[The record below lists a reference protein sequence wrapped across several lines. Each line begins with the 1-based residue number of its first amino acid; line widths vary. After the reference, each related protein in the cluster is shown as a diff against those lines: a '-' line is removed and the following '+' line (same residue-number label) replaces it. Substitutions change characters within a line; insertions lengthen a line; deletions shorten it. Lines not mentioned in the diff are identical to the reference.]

1 MLGSSTY
8 SSVSSSVQILIVE
21 DERIVARD
29 IRASLESLGYSV
41 AAIATSGEEAIA
53 KAVELQPDLILMDIQ
68 LRSDLDGIQ
77 AAETIWNRL
86 KIPFIYATGYS
97 DTSTLRRA
105 KATGPFGYI
114 LKPIEERELYV
125 AIETA
130 LQRYQLDTELK
141 KREQWLTTILRG
153 IGDGVIVVDA
163 QARIKFLNLM
173 AETLLG
179 YSQATLQG
187 QPLVDFFQIV
197 SESTLTPVE
206 NPIIAA
212 LERGEIYL
220 LPEQILLVTASG
232 TRIPIADSAAP
243 LRDEQG
249 NITGAVLVFRDITDK
264 RLAEER
270 RVALMLNQQLQE
282 QMLEMQRLSELKDDF
297 LSTISHELRTPL
309 TNIKMAI
316 QMLEINFD
324 RQSQQMLNSG
334 IEAEST
340 SRYLGILRDQ
350 CDRELA
356 LINDL
361 LDFQRL
367 NAEAYLLELS
377 TVHLLEWITQLV
389 ENFQGRLQNRQLQLH
404 LTLDRNVPPLISD
417 LTSLSRIVTE
427 LLNNACKYTPP
438 NEQILVA
445 VTSLNANQVQLRICN
460 TGVEIAAAE
469 LTRIFEPFYRIPRS
483 DRWNQGGTGLGLPL
497 IKKLA
502 TILGGT
508 LRVES
513 GNGQTCFYLELPLQP
528 PTTSAPESN

>member
-8 SSVSSSVQILIVE
+8 SSTSSIQILIVE

-53 KAVELQPDLILMDIQ
+53 RATELQPDLILMDIQ

-77 AAETIWNRL
+77 AAETIWNQL

-105 KATGPFGYI
+105 KATSPFGYI

-179 YSQATLQG
+179 HSQTTLQG
-187 QPLVDFFQIV
+187 QRLTDFFQIV

-206 NPIIAA
+206 NPILLA
-212 LERGEIYL
+212 LERGEICL
-220 LPEQILLVTASG
+220 LPEQTLLVNANG
-232 TRIPIADSAAP
+232 TMIPIADSAAP

-249 NITGAVLVFRDITDK
+249 MITGAVLVFRDVTDK

-270 RVALMLNQQLQE
+270 RVTLALNQQLQA
-282 QMLEMQRLSELKDDF
+282 QMVEMQRLSELKDDF

-316 QMLEINFD
+316 RMLEINLD
-324 RQSQQMLNSG
+324 RQSQQMTDSG
-334 IEAEST
+334 IEVDSAN
-340 SRYLGILRDQ
+340 RYLGILRDQ
-350 CDRELA
+350 CDRELD

-367 NAEAYLLELS
+367 NTEDAPILDLS
-377 TVHLLEWITQLV
+377 TIYLPEWMAHLI
-389 ENFQGRLQNRQLQLH
+389 ENFQVRAQNRQLQLR
-404 LTLDRNVPPLISD
+404 LTVDSRVPPLVSD
-417 LTSLSRIVTE
+417 LVSLNRVITE

-438 NEQILVA
+438 DEQILVT
-445 VTSLNANQVQLRICN
+445 VTPLTANQIQFTICN
-460 TGVEIAAAE
+460 TGVEIAEAE
-469 LTRIFEPFYRIPRS
+469 LSRIFEPFYRIPRS
-483 DRWNQGGTGLGLPL
+483 DRWHQGGTGLGLPL
-497 IKKLA
+497 VKKLA
-502 TILGGT
+502 ATLGGT
-508 LRVES
+508 VRVES
-513 GNGQTCFYLELPLQP
+513 GAGQTCFYLELPVQP
-528 PTTSAPESN
+528 PNC